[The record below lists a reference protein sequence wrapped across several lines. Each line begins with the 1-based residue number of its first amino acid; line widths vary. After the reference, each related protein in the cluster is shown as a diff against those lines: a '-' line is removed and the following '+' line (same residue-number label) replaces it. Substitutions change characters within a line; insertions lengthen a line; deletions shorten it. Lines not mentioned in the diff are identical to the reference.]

1 MSNKF
6 RNKPKKQKNKRDR
19 QKNYQDKKMKLN
31 FPTKL

>member
-6 RNKPKKQKNKRDR
+6 RNKPKKQKNKKDR
-19 QKNYQDKKMKLN
+19 QKNYQDKKMKVN